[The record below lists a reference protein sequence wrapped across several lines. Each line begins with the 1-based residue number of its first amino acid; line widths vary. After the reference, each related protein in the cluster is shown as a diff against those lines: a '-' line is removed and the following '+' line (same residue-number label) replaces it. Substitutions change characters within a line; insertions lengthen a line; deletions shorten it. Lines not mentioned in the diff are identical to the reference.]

1 MSKNHRALPRMASL
15 LTALLV
21 ALSVLTF
28 IPTPAGAVQTPQSV
42 VVNPDPADWTP
53 QILDGA
59 VNTILQVGTKVVVGG
74 TFTQVRRAGFSQ
86 IFTRNFLFAFDMNT
100 GVIDPNF
107 VPVLNA
113 EVEQLAPG
121 PDGTSVFAGGDFS
134 TINGQSYKKIVR
146 LNLADGSIVTSFKA
160 NTNGLV
166 EDVVFRNGML
176 YVSGKFTQIKSTARS
191 GLARLD
197 PNTGNVDPNLDLPF
211 TNPLRGTLG
220 VPEIDVSPDGTKL
233 VAIGSFSQVAG
244 LPRVQIA
251 MLDLSTTPASVSS
264 WQTSLFPVFDT
275 NGTTTWCSASFSTY
289 MRDIDIS
296 PDGSYFV
303 VVTTGAFRA
312 NRLCDSINRFELS
325 ATGPGQAPTWTDW
338 TGGDTSWSV
347 SISGTA
353 VYIGGHMRWMNNP
366 YRGDVAGPGAVPREG
381 IAALSPVNG
390 VPFSWNPG
398 HERGVGSFTL
408 PVTPDGLWVGSDTDH
423 AGNEFHQKIAF
434 FPAEGGLTPP
444 PVVTYALPNDL
455 YNMDQAGVGA
465 LNRRSYDLTT
475 FGSTSTVPLGIDW
488 RNARG
493 AFMLNGNLYYGM
505 NDGWLYKRTFD
516 GTTLGAAT
524 QLNLY
529 GLEVQ
534 PSTSFVIPGTT
545 TRLPAFTTDI
555 ASMTGMFYDNNRIY
569 YTVSKT
575 GLAGAN
581 NNKLYYRYYN
591 PESDIVGAS
600 LFVASTGGEG
610 INWGNVRGMTLAS
623 GKLVYALTDGRLYSV
638 NWGGTKPTGAI
649 TQISSAT
656 TWQSRGMFV
665 YNQVADT
672 FAPSKPGKP
681 SGSSSTFDSITLSWA
696 ASTDNF
702 GGTLTYR
709 VYRDGVQTDQFSGPS
724 SGVITYTDTGLG
736 AGTTHTYRVD
746 AVDAAN
752 NASVLSDVS
761 DAIIVLAPDTTP
773 PTDPGVPTGVSTST
787 SSIGLTWT
795 ASTDAVSTALTYRV
809 YRDGQDPGNLV
820 GQFQSSSTTTVAFTD
835 TGLWPGS
842 SHSYFVQAID
852 ESGNEGNRVGSDPIS
867 VMSATFADDFSGGLT
882 SWSTVTR
889 ISLDVANG
897 SSTAPSAQ
905 GNPVAQSAFA
915 YAILPT
921 TLNTACVSAN
931 VNVSNRTA
939 GVGLDLIRLR
949 TTANGAISKVALDT
963 QGRLIVR
970 SDFASTQ
977 ISSGIILPTGW
988 NRLELCGSNVSGG
1001 GTWDLYLNGLQIVN
1015 AWAANTGTLPVGRIQ
1030 IGDTAAK
1037 TWTTNFDDV
1046 IVDGLVG

>member
-59 VNTILQVGTKVVVGG
+59 VNAILQVGTKVVVGG

-921 TLNTACVSAN
+921 
-931 VNVSNRTA
+931 
-939 GVGLDLIRLR
+939 
-949 TTANGAISKVALDT
+949 
-963 QGRLIVR
+963 
-970 SDFASTQ
+970 
-977 ISSGIILPTGW
+977 
-988 NRLELCGSNVSGG
+988 
-1001 GTWDLYLNGLQIVN
+1001 
-1015 AWAANTGTLPVGRIQ
+1015 
-1030 IGDTAAK
+1030 
-1037 TWTTNFDDV
+1037 
-1046 IVDGLVG
+1046 